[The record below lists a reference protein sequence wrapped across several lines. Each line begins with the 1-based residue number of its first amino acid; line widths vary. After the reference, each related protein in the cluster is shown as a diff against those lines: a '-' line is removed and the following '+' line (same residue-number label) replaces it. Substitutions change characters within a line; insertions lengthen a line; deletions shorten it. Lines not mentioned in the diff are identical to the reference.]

1 MNVILSI
8 IVFFIHFWCCK
19 GQHDFFLTMKCY
31 TLVVAERD
39 ALAISKSPYVVHLF
53 YSFQSK
59 DKIFFVS
66 ILILLWVGVFLQG
79 WFTCMTQAQAYTTCA
94 STSTRSFFLRLCL
107 CLRHPGSHMAY
118 ACACVVCVNQPL
130 VP

>member
-1 MNVILSI
+1 MILII

-66 ILILLWVGVFLQG
+66 ILILLGVGVFLHPLSRVVY
-79 WFTCMTQAQAYTTCA
+79 MYDA
-94 STSTRSFFLRLCL
+94 STSI
-107 CLRHPGSHMAY
+107 HD
-118 ACACVVCVNQPL
+118 V
-130 VP
+130 